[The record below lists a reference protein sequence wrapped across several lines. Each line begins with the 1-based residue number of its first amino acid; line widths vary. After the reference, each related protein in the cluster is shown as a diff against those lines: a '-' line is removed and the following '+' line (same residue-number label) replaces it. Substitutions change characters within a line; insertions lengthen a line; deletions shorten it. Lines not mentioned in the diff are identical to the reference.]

1 MLDRQSIP
9 GAAAFEHAATPAA
22 FAWQRRRHDALAPS
36 TAWMVDPQTFT
47 RIARTDVEIA
57 WVLAEEC
64 AARTAAL
71 VNEIAGSAFAT
82 VRQRIAHHLMAMARS
97 QPEPPYLLAPITQNE
112 LANAAGSVREVAV
125 RELRALKDEG
135 LVTPRRGGIALND
148 PDRLERIAAEAFQSA
163 SGT

>member
-1 MLDRQSIP
+1 
-9 GAAAFEHAATPAA
+9 
-22 FAWQRRRHDALAPS
+22 
-36 TAWMVDPQTFT
+36 
-47 RIARTDVEIA
+47 
-57 WVLAEEC
+57 
-64 AARTAAL
+64 
-71 VNEIAGSAFAT
+71 
-82 VRQRIAHHLMAMARS
+82 MARS

-112 LANAAGSVREVAV
+112 LANAAGSVREVTV